1 MEIKNDSLLLHWHI
15 SNHVTKKSGKI
26 YFVVEFKKNVNER
39 GMPYFWSTLP
49 AELNVM
55 ASLDDNIVITE
66 NDSSLYR
73 SLLSSLQATDKR
85 VAELM
90 QKVGQMANSEFD
102 SLKTELDEI
111 KSTVQ
116 ALSENAAYI
125 NIGHITDNKID
136 DLFS

>member
-1 MEIKNDSLLLHWHI
+1 
-15 SNHVTKKSGKI
+15 
-26 YFVVEFKKNVNER
+26 
-39 GMPYFWSTLP
+39 MPYFWSTLP